1 MCHTETME
9 CILQL
14 DTLSLNRISTDNEIN
29 GNFGFTIQGPSF
41 VSDVLM
47 QPPVIGYLEPGGVAE
62 RYWSLKDAHSSL
74 LWDKSSIYSIDLD
87 RVFFNQA
94 IVFLR

>member
-14 DTLSLNRISTDNEIN
+14 DSLSLNRITTDQEMN
-29 GNFGFTIQGPSF
+29 GNFGFTIQGASF

-47 QPPVIGYLEPGGVAE
+47 QPPIIGYLEPGGVAE
-62 RYWSLKDAHSSL
+62 RYKFIRINFVYFLFIQIECSS
-74 LWDKSSIYSIDLD
+74 S
-87 RVFFNQA
+87 R
-94 IVFLR
+94 